1 MSSNSFGLLFV
12 KTKWLLLI
20 FESIRALEIKT
31 SSLFN
36 SDFANYNISL
46 CFFFFFA
53 LIIDL
58 YLYWLIPAVITQLFN
73 PIAELVISIGIPTK
87 EAKAEMEMHPVTVSA
102 QYNSQIMSIALKT
115 FLYFLLN

>member
-1 MSSNSFGLLFV
+1 MSSDSFGLLFV
-12 KTKWLLLI
+12 KTKWLWLI

-46 CFFFFFA
+46 CFFFFFFA

-73 PIAELVISIGIPTK
+73 PIAELVIPIGIPTK
-87 EAKAEMEMHPVTVSA
+87 EAKAEMEIHPVTVEIKISKC
-102 QYNSQIMSIALKT
+102 SI
-115 FLYFLLN
+115 